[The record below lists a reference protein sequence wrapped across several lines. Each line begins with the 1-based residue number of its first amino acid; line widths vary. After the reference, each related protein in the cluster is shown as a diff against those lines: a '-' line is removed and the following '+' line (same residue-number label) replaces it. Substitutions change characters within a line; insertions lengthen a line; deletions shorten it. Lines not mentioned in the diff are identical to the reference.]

1 MEETME
7 MMENTTMESEP
18 VMDDVDTCEDNS
30 GANVDPKAVLAVGGL
45 AVVGAAVVIKKVV
58 TKVAPLAMKGIAKVK
73 SKFHK
78 DEVVEAESEVSED

>member
-18 VMDDVDTCEDNS
+18 VTGDVDTCDDNS
-30 GANVDPKAVLAVGGL
+30 GAKVDPKVILAIGGL
-45 AVVGAAVVIKKVV
+45 TVVGAAVVVKKVV
-58 TKVAPLAMKGIAKVK
+58 TKVVPLAMKGIAKVK

-78 DEVVEAESEVSED
+78 DKIVEVESEVSED